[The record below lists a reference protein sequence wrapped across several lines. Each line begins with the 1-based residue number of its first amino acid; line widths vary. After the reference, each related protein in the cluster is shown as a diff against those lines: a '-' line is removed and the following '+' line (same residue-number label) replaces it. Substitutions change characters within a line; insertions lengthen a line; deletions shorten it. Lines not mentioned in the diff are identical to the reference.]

1 MVLIIVFIV
10 IVIITMK
17 TSLVTL
23 PLIVFILASS
33 L

>member
-17 TSLVTL
+17 TSLVNL